1 MKNFNLAR
9 KMSNRSIHSYT
20 NHKINTVVFDM
31 YETVIFPKKHLR
43 PAPVQAFIDTFNF
56 YGFFPASSSV
66 LINHK
71 DVFINIVDKHMG
83 KSKRNHLISIL
94 NEPYMKSFN
103 ESIKKDKITLDEMY
117 AKFVDIQCDL
127 LKNPDYCTL
136 EPNYL
141 KVEKHLID
149 HGIQNICF
157 TTGFNHLQTSIIL
170 HHLPELKYNKIIT
183 TDSVTLPR
191 PNPEGIYKIIK
202 HCNVFD
208 YNVIKIG
215 DTVADIEE
223 ANNASVISV
232 GVTTG
237 AVSIDKFKDHN
248 ADFVIKN
255 LLYLPYLIN
264 CINRKNK

>member
-1 MKNFNLAR
+1 
-9 KMSNRSIHSYT
+9 
-20 NHKINTVVFDM
+20 M
-31 YETVIFPKKHLR
+31 YETVIFPIKHLR

-56 YGFFPASSSV
+56 YGYFSASSSI
-66 LINHK
+66 LMNHN

-94 NEPYMKSFN
+94 DEPYLKSFK
-103 ESIKKDKITLDEMY
+103 ESIKKDNVSIDDMY
-117 AKFVDIQCDL
+117 KKFVEIQCDI

-141 KVEKHLID
+141 KVEKHLIEQ
-149 HGIQNICF
+149 GIQHFCF

-170 HHLPELKYNKIIT
+170 HHLPQLRYNKIIT
-183 TDSVTLPR
+183 TDTVKSPR
-191 PNPEGIYKIIK
+191 PNPEGIYKIME
-202 HCNVFD
+202 HCNVSD

-215 DTVADIEE
+215 DTIADIEE

-232 GVTTG
+232 GITTG
-237 AVSIDKFKDHN
+237 AVSKDKFKKHN

-255 LLYLPYLIN
+255 LLYLPYLIS
-264 CINRKNK
+264 CINKNNKNNK